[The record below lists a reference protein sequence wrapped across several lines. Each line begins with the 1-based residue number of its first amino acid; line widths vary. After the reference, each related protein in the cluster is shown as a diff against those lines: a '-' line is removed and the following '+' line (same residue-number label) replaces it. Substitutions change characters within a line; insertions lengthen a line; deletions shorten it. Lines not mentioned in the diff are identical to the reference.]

1 MRENYKSWTINC
13 EQPTIT
19 RLEKGYL
26 LEASSW
32 RLDIEY
38 IINDVIIQSQERS
51 FWKNFK
57 SIINFS
63 TDQRVDHRF
72 NPTNYNG
79 IDIDKI
85 VLNIYR
91 NLLSW
96 MRINL
101 HYQRFEI

>member
-38 IINDVIIQSQERS
+38 IINDVIILSQVRFFER
-51 FWKNFK
+51 
-57 SIINFS
+57 
-63 TDQRVDHRF
+63 TLRV
-72 NPTNYNG
+72 
-79 IDIDKI
+79 
-85 VLNIYR
+85 
-91 NLLSW
+91 W
-96 MRINL
+96 
-101 HYQRFEI
+101 